1 MIAIPTRHQRHDRD
15 PGGLSSGRIGV
26 SADGRPHRD
35 TVTYM
40 VKMPGEL
47 SELLEAD
54 VTPYAE
60 DLSADVHELYR
71 AIDRLDDGHRERV
84 EELERRQ
91 AS

>member
-1 MIAIPTRHQRHDRD
+1 M
-15 PGGLSSGRIGV
+15 G
-26 SADGRPHRD
+26 
-35 TVTYM
+35 
-40 VKMPGEL
+40 KMPGEL

-60 DLSADVHELYR
+60 DLRADFHELYR